1 MENNNLKVKIPFG
14 KKIGYS
20 FGGATDTLAYDFVAL
35 FLMFFMTDMA
45 GINPALAGTIISL
58 GVIWDVITDPI
69 VGALS
74 DKTKTR
80 FGKKRTW
87 LLIAIPCILV
97 SYCLLFTDFEMSTG
111 AKNAYFIVLSMAF
124 WTSYTFFSVPYY
136 SMGASMTMDNEE
148 RTKIRMLGMIIQYVG
163 IFFSNVAP
171 TMLVTVLLAKG
182 MDAYHAWHYT
192 AWAAAILCTLT
203 LVVVFLSTK
212 GIELDIETKQKEERK
227 NFFKEAIEAL
237 KVKPYLILVL
247 MNIFYRIGYCLVI
260 TLMTYFLLYSVG
272 LTTGQM
278 SAATFV
284 ISFGGIV
291 VIAILMKFVG
301 KFDKVKMFIVLNIFT
316 GAVMIIANFLEI
328 KTLGAVIALFVCY
341 LAGSACYWSMN
352 MPMMYDTIEVDE
364 FQSGY
369 RKEGTMFSLYLCIQ
383 KVGYAIAASIIG
395 NVLANVGYDD
405 TLGAANPEPVLNA
418 IQGMFC
424 IGSGACFIIA
434 ALIMMAYP
442 LKEDVYNKLYAQ
454 LEKKRAGEEYNTEG
468 FAHILNKKY
477 R

>member
-1 MENNNLKVKIPFG
+1 MENTNLKIKIPFG

-20 FGGATDTLAYDFVAL
+20 VGGATDTLAYDFVAL

-45 GINPALAGTIISL
+45 GINPALAGTIISI
-58 GVIWDVITDPI
+58 GVLWDVITDPI

-74 DKTKTR
+74 DKTRTR

-97 SYCLLFTDFEMSTG
+97 SYMLLFTDFNMSTG

-124 WTSYTFFSVPYY
+124 WTGYTMFSVPYY

-148 RTKIRMLGMIIQYVG
+148 RTKIRMLGMIVQYVG

-171 TMLVTVLLAKG
+171 TILVTILLSKG
-182 MDAYHAWHYT
+182 MDTYHAWHYT

-212 GIELDIETKQKEERK
+212 GIELDIETKQEEKRK

-237 KVKPYLILVL
+237 KVKPYLILVV
-247 MNIFYRIGYCLVI
+247 MNLFYRVGYCLVI

-272 LTTGQM
+272 LSTGQM
-278 SAATFV
+278 SIATFV
-284 ISFGGIV
+284 LSFGGIIV
-291 VIAILMKFVG
+291 VAILMKFVG
-301 KFDKVKMFIVLNIFT
+301 KIDKIKIFVVLNIIT
-316 GAVMIIANFLEI
+316 GAALIIANFLEI
-328 KTLGAVIALFVCY
+328 KSLGAVIVLSVFY
-341 LAGSACYWSMN
+341 LLGSACYWSMN
-352 MPMMYDTIEVDE
+352 TPMMYDTIEVDE

-383 KVGYAIAASIIG
+383 KVGYAIAASVVG
-395 NVLANVGYDD
+395 YVLASVGYDE
-405 TLGAANPEPVLNA
+405 TLGAANSEHVLNA
-418 IQGMFC
+418 IQAMYC
-424 IGSGACFIIA
+424 LGAGTCFIIA
-434 ALIMMAYP
+434 ALIMLIYP

-468 FAHILNKKY
+468 FAHVLNKKY